1 MNTNPHP
8 EPPSAP
14 PLPFDQTPSPPESK
28 GCKKKAAKPGPH
40 PQADYDARF
49 HDLFKTVLHAQFAAE
64 PIKLEGMAA
73 LARAKSIVLLS
84 WNAAVFACQQSE
96 GKKEVDELNERL
108 A

>member
-1 MNTNPHP
+1 MNP

-14 PLPFDQTPSPPESK
+14 PLPFDQTPPPPESK
-28 GCKKKAAKPGPH
+28 GGKKAAKPGRH
-40 PQADYDARF
+40 SREDYDARF

>member
-1 MNTNPHP
+1 MTDLRRLGLKK
-8 EPPSAP
+8 ER
-14 PLPFDQTPSPPESK
+14 LPKSK
-28 GCKKKAAKPGPH
+28 GGKKKAAKFGPH
-40 PQADYDARF
+40 RQADYDTRF

-96 GKKEVDELNERL
+96 GKKEVDELNESL

>member
-8 EPPSAP
+8 ERPSAP
-14 PLPFDQTPSPPESK
+14 PLPFDETPSPSESK
-28 GCKKKAAKPGPH
+28 GGTKKAAKPGRH
-40 PQADYDARF
+40 CREDYDARF